1 MHFMGSCTGIYR
13 YASNLLNRAT
23 AAHALLSLGFNNELV
38 PFLAV
43 NRSFTVGPSLSIY
56 MFESMRSRF
65 GVKWSKVLEDGL
77 VFNALDGAKKLGI
90 STDEVGK
97 KWETLKKGEGII
109 KFGGGFYCGKVD
121 SIYVSWIAGRW

>member
-1 MHFMGSCTGIYR
+1 MNLVEPTLTGSLHAYDHTFIYI
-13 YASNLLNRAT
+13 YIIYNL
-23 AAHALLSLGFNNELV
+23 
-38 PFLAV
+38 
-43 NRSFTVGPSLSIY
+43 I
-56 MFESMRSRF
+56 ESMRPRF